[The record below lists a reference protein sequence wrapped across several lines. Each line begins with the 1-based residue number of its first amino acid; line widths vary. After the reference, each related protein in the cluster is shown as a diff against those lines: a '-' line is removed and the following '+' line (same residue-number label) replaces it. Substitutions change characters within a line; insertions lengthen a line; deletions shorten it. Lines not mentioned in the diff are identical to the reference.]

1 MMMKAVGSGS
11 GQLALAPYRRLVRVL
26 FVIAAYCYCLL
37 PTASAQ
43 PGRYSTENKKA
54 IKLYEEA
61 RACMPMRDKAC
72 IEEKLKK
79 SSEAD
84 PDFMESH
91 LLLGEFYETEGRD
104 ADAEKEYQW
113 AMDKNPVFF
122 PNARFHLAEVQ
133 FRLGKYAQ
141 AEGNYQLF
149 VDLKEAAPSLQ
160 NRAQLGLESCALAR
174 MAVQQPVPFNPV
186 NLGPNVNGPGP
197 EYYPCITADDAT
209 LFFTRL
215 VKDENAAQ
223 GMQEDFFASRR
234 GADGAW
240 APRSRVPVI
249 NTALNEGAGT
259 LSPDGRFIIFT
270 ACELYG
276 DYGPGRRGLGS
287 CDLFISRRIGEK
299 WSLPE
304 NIGAPINSKHWESQP
319 SLGSDGR
326 TLYFIRGLN
335 TAEGTRMQDIY
346 VSTLLDDGNWGKPE
360 RLPAQVNSEMVEES
374 VQIHPDGT
382 TLYFS
387 SEGHPGMGGLD
398 IYVSRKQADG
408 SWSAA
413 QNLGYPINTS
423 GDENSLLVS
432 AAGDI
437 AYFGSDRPGGQ
448 GDLDLY
454 SFVLPEPLRP
464 NPVSYIRG
472 KVTDK
477 SSGAPVEADVELY
490 DLATGKLTTGAYSDP
505 KSGEFLVCLPSGKD
519 YALNASS
526 DGYLFFSENYAIAER
541 GTAAKPIELPVALSP
556 IGTGETIALR
566 NIFFNTA
573 SAALLPESNAELG
586 KLKRLLDTNVSLRV
600 EVGGHTDNAGDDASN
615 QKLSEQ
621 RANAVRD
628 HLIADGIDG
637 SRITAKGYGETKP
650 VADNGTEQGRAL
662 NRRTELTVL

>member
-1 MMMKAVGSGS
+1 MK
-11 GQLALAPYRRLVRVL
+11 QLAVIGLRPKGARSTMLV
-26 FVIAAYCYCLL
+26 AAFAASCALL
-37 PTASAQ
+37 SAYAQ

-104 ADAEKEYQW
+104 PDAEKEYQW
-113 AMDKNPVFF
+113 AMDKNPMFF

-133 FRLGKYAQ
+133 FRQGKYAQ
-141 AEGNYQLF
+141 AEGNYQSF
-149 VDLKEAAPSLQ
+149 VDLGEASASLQ
-160 NRAQLGLESCALAR
+160 SRAQLGLRSCAFAR
-174 MAVQQPVPFNPV
+174 AAVQHPVPFDPV
-186 NLGPNVNGPGP
+186 NLGPNVNGAGP

-215 VKDENAAQ
+215 VKEQTAAQ
-223 GMQEDFFASRR
+223 GMQEDFFVSKR
-234 GADGAW
+234 GEDGTW
-240 APRSRVPVI
+240 GPRSRVPII
-249 NTALNEGAGT
+249 NTAMNEGAGT

-287 CDLFISRRIGEK
+287 CDLFISRRIGDK
-299 WSLPE
+299 WSQPE
-304 NIGAPINSKHWESQP
+304 NIGAPINSRNWESQP

-335 TAEGTRMQDIY
+335 TAEGTRVQDIY
-346 VSTLLDDGNWGKPE
+346 VSTLMDDGNWGKPE
-360 RLPAQVNSEMVEES
+360 RLPAQVNSDMVEES

-398 IYVSRKQADG
+398 LYVSRKQSDG
-408 SWSAA
+408 SWGEAE
-413 QNLGYPINTS
+413 NLGYPINTS
-423 GDENSLLVS
+423 ADENSLLVS
-432 AAGDI
+432 ATGDI
-437 AYFGSDRPGGQ
+437 AFIGSDRPGGQ

-477 SSGAPVEADVELY
+477 SNGAPVEADVELF

-505 KSGEFLVCLPSGKD
+505 KTGEFLVCLPSGKD
-519 YALNASS
+519 YALNASA
-526 DGYLFFSENYAIAER
+526 DGYLFFSANYSIAKN
-541 GTAAKPIELPVALSP
+541 GTATKPIELPVPLDR
-556 IGTGETIALR
+556 IGTGQTIELR

-573 SAALLPESNAELG
+573 SAALLPASDAELN
-586 KLKRLLDTNVSLRV
+586 KLKKLLDTNISLKV

-628 HLIADGIDG
+628 HLIGAGIDAA
-637 SRITAKGYGETKP
+637 RITAKGYGETKP

-662 NRRTELTVL
+662 NRRTEVTVL

>member
-1 MMMKAVGSGS
+1 MKQFAMNGSRTTGARSAMLVAV
-11 GQLALAPYRRLVRVL
+11 
-26 FVIAAYCYCLL
+26 FAATCALL
-37 PTASAQ
+37 PAYAQ

-61 RACMPMRDKAC
+61 RGCMPMRDKAC

-91 LLLGEFYETEGRD
+91 LLLGEFYETEARD

-113 AMDKNPVFF
+113 AMDKNPLFF

-133 FRLGKYAQ
+133 FRQGKYAE
-141 AEGNYQLF
+141 AERNYQMF
-149 VDLKEAAPSLQ
+149 VDLGEASAMLQ
-160 NRAQLGLESCALAR
+160 SRAQLGLQSCAFAR
-174 MAVQQPVPFNPV
+174 TAVQHPVPFNPV
-186 NLGPNVNGPGP
+186 NLGPNVNGSGP

-215 VKDENAAQ
+215 VKEETAAQ
-223 GMQEDFFASRR
+223 GMQEDFFASKR
-234 GADGAW
+234 GTDGTW
-240 APRSRVPVI
+240 GPRSRVPII
-249 NTALNEGAGT
+249 NTAMNEGAGT
-259 LSPDGRFIIFT
+259 LSPDGRFLIFT

-287 CDLFISRRIGEK
+287 CDLFISRRIGDK
-299 WSLPE
+299 WSQPE
-304 NIGAPINSKHWESQP
+304 NIGAPINSRNWESQP

-335 TAEGTRMQDIY
+335 TAEGTRVQDIY
-346 VSTLLDDGNWGKPE
+346 VSTLMDDGNWGKPE
-360 RLPAQVNSEMVEES
+360 RLPAQVNSDMVEES

-398 IYVSRKQADG
+398 LYVSRKQPDG
-408 SWSAA
+408 SWTEAE
-413 QNLGYPINTS
+413 NLGYPINTS

-432 AAGDI
+432 ANGDI
-437 AYFGSDRPGGQ
+437 AFIGSDRPGGQ

-464 NPVSYIRG
+464 DPVSYIRG

-477 SSGAPVEADVELY
+477 SNGAPVEADVELF

-505 KSGEFLVCLPSGKD
+505 KTGEFLVCLPSGKD

-526 DGYLFFSENYAIAER
+526 DGYLFFSENYSIAKN
-541 GTAAKPIELPVALSP
+541 GTANKPIELPVPLDR
-556 IGTGETIALR
+556 IGTGQTIELR

-573 SAALLPESNAELG
+573 SAALLPASDAELN
-586 KLKRLLDTNVSLRV
+586 KLKGLLDTNISLKV

-615 QKLSEQ
+615 QRLSEQ

-628 HLIADGIDG
+628 HLIAAGIDAA
-637 SRITAKGYGETKP
+637 RITAKGYGETKP
-650 VADNGTEQGRAL
+650 VADNGTEQGRAQ
-662 NRRTELTVL
+662 NRRTEVTVL

>member
-1 MMMKAVGSGS
+1 MMKAVGSRS
-11 GQLALAPYRRLVRVL
+11 CREATARSQWLVRALVV
-26 FVIAAYCYCLL
+26 FIACHFLL
-37 PTASAQ
+37 SAAWAQ

-61 RACMPMRDKAC
+61 RSCMPMRDKAC
-72 IEEKLKK
+72 IEEKLKR

-84 PDFMESH
+84 PDFMEAH
-91 LLLGEFYETEGRD
+91 LLLGEFYETEDRD
-104 ADAEKEYQW
+104 ADAEREYQW
-113 AMDKNPVFF
+113 AMDKNPLFF

-133 FRLGKYAQ
+133 FRLGKYAE
-141 AEGNYQLF
+141 AERNYQLF
-149 VDLKEAAPSLQ
+149 LDLKEASSSLQ
-160 NRAQLGLESCALAR
+160 GRAQLGVESCAFAR
-174 MAVQQPVPFNPV
+174 TAVQQPVPFDPV
-186 NLGPNVNGPGP
+186 NLGPNINGSGP

-209 LFFTRL
+209 LFFTR
-215 VKDENAAQ
+215 VVNDENAVQ
-223 GMQEDFFASRR
+223 GIQEDFFMSRR
-234 GADGAW
+234 GDDGAW
-240 APRSRVPVI
+240 GPRSRVPVI
-249 NTALNEGAGT
+249 NTSLNEGAGT

-304 NIGAPINSKHWESQP
+304 NMGAPINSRSWESQP

-335 TAEGTRMQDIY
+335 TSEGTRVQDIY
-346 VSTLLDDGNWGKPE
+346 VCTLQDDGNWGKPE

-387 SEGHPGMGGLD
+387 SDGHPGMGGLD
-398 IYVSRKQADG
+398 LYVSRKQPDG
-408 SWSAA
+408 TWSEAL
-413 QNLGYPINTS
+413 NLGYPINTS
-423 GDENSLLVS
+423 DDENSLLVN
-432 AAGDI
+432 ALGDI

-454 SFVLPEPLRP
+454 SFVVPGPLRP

-477 SSGAPVEADVELY
+477 SSGLPVEADVELY

-505 KSGEFLVCLPSGKD
+505 KTGEFLVCLPSGKD
-519 YALNASS
+519 YALNASA
-526 DGYLFFSENYAIAER
+526 DGYLFFSENYSIAKS
-541 GTAAKPIELPVALSP
+541 GTATKPIELPVALNA
-556 IGTGETIALR
+556 IGTGQTIALR

-573 SAALLPESNAELG
+573 SAALLPESNAELS
-586 KLKRLLDTNVSLRV
+586 KLKRLLDTNVSLKV

-628 HLIADGIDG
+628 HLIAAGIDAT
-637 SRITAKGYGETKP
+637 RITAKGYGETKP
-650 VADNGTEQGRAL
+650 VADNANEQGRAQ
-662 NRRTELTVL
+662 NRRTEVTVL